1 MVLFAVALLL
11 VVDNDPN
18 EIMKRMAENVEASL
32 EARRQY
38 VYKQKVNAKL
48 VRTNGQLARVERRE
62 YTVTPKEKN
71 TEKHLDLLAGEY
83 HKSKKEIIPYDK
95 KGFEAKGAMDL
106 DGSIMED
113 LIDDLIDDKKSRDGI
128 PHSLFPIS
136 SKDLAAYRY
145 TYAGSTEVKGRK
157 AHRIAYEPIPRKQ
170 RCPDAKDDDDKED
183 EEFCAWRPWKGEVL
197 VDAEEFQPVRIYS
210 DLTFKMPWAV
220 KAFLGTNIQQTG
232 FSVNYSR
239 VAPNVWFPATYGTE
253 FRVSLLF
260 GYKRVITMSLD
271 SSDFRRTSASS
282 EIQFETGETAK
293 P

>member
-1 MVLFAVALLL
+1 MLAFLL
-11 VVDNDPN
+11 VLLSADSDDPN
-18 EIMKRMAENVEASL
+18 EIISRMAANVEASL

-71 TEKHLDLLAGEY
+71 TEKHLDSLAGEY

-95 KGFEAKGAMDL
+95 KGFEAKGMDI
-106 DGSIMED
+106 DGGIMED
-113 LIDDLIDDKKSRDGI
+113 LIDDLVDDKKSRDGI
-128 PHSLFPIS
+128 PHNLFPIDR
-136 SKDLAAYRY
+136 KDLAAYRY
-145 TYAGSTEVKGRK
+145 TYAGTIEVKGRK
-157 AHRIAYEPIPRKQ
+157 AHRIAYAPIPRKE
-170 RCPDAKDDDDKED
+170 RCLDKKGEDGGDNDD
-183 EEFCAWRPWKGEVL
+183 CPWRPWKGEVV

-232 FSVNYSR
+232 FAVSFTR

-253 FRVSLLF
+253 FRVNLLF
-260 GYKRVITMSLD
+260 GYKRVITMALD
-271 SSDFRRTSASS
+271 SSDFRRTSATS
-282 EIQFETGETAK
+282 EIQFSTEETAK
-293 P
+293 R